1 MHNLV
6 IIAWCDSRIGTDHHV
21 LSSCV
26 AFLFVSSITQYNKN
40 VSSAKNAKLVSKAV
54 GGN

>member
-6 IIAWCDSRIGTDHHV
+6 IIAWCDSRFGTDHHV

-26 AFLFVSSITQYNKN
+26 FVSSITQYNKN

-54 GGN
+54 SGN